1 MSNKI
6 NSFECLLV
14 TRSANVSDARELLLA
29 LYVREKEGGRSREIK
44 KMKTMKNR
52 IIWRGDKILPPQF
65 FILLKSNGH
74 SDTFLLWHVLPAGDP
89 VILRTR
95 RRLGHVSGLPSAPGY
110 PSTCCISAVQ
120 SVSPF
125 ALAVSREPNDPHT
138 SNYGPASSA
147 ARDPRISAA
156 SIRRR
161 TFRYLVH
168 LIRLPALEV
177 PAW

>member
-1 MSNKI
+1 MSP
-6 NSFECLLV
+6 
-14 TRSANVSDARELLLA
+14 RRELLLA
-29 LYVREKEGGRSREIK
+29 LYAREKEGGRSREIE
-44 KMKTMKNR
+44 KMNTMKNR

-95 RRLGHVSGLPSAPGY
+95 RRRGHVSGLLSTPGY

-120 SVSPF
+120 NIFPF
-125 ALAVSREPNDPHT
+125 ALFPTYVPFAVSREPNDPHT

-168 LIRLPALEV
+168 LIRLPTLEV
-177 PAW
+177 PVW

>member
-1 MSNKI
+1 MFARHSFRKCLRGENCFSLCTRERKRADDRAKSKKWILWKI
-6 NSFECLLV
+6 
-14 TRSANVSDARELLLA
+14 VSYGA
-29 LYVREKEGGRSREIK
+29 GIK
-44 KMKTMKNR
+44 FF
-52 IIWRGDKILPPQF
+52 PPQF

-74 SDTFLLWHVLPAGDP
+74 SDTFLLWHVLPA

-95 RRLGHVSGLPSAPGY
+95 RRLGHVSGLLSAPGY

-120 SVSPF
+120 NIFPF
-125 ALAVSREPNDPHT
+125 ALFPTYVPFAVSREPNDPHT

-168 LIRLPALEV
+168 LIRLPTLEV
-177 PAW
+177 PVW